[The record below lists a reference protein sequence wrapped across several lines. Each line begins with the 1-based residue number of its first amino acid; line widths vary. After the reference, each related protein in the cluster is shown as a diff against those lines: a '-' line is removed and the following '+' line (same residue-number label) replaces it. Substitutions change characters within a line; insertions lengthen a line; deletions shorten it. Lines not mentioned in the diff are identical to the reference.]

1 MEKVKVLSLDRIME
15 LFEEIPDPRRPGG
28 NIQHKLVDLLVI
40 ILLGVICGCE
50 TWIEIEDYAHA
61 KYEWLKTILE
71 LPGGVPS
78 NDTYRRLMTRML
90 PQRLEE
96 AYRQWVL
103 PYVGGCIGKH
113 IAIDGKTICTAS
125 NYRLS
130 NEETPEGKLHIISA
144 WVREDGIS
152 LGQIKTDEKSNEITA
167 IPKMLDTLEVKGA
180 VVTIDAM
187 GCQVDIAEKIIDR
200 EANYL
205 LALKKNQLNLYE
217 SVEEYFKWAR
227 TEPIEKKQLKEYSY
241 EEHEHGRH
249 VYRTVEVCNDVSWIE
264 TVREWKRLSS
274 IVCVTRKGEREGR
287 QTEETAYYIS
297 SREWEA
303 DEVAKHIQGH
313 WTIENN
319 LHWSLDA
326 AFNEDSS
333 KIHLGYSAEN
343 LSVIRKIAQK
353 LLKAET
359 TFKGGSIRRK
369 ARRVALLN
377 DYAEKVLM
385 LGDQQK
391 KKKMMAVLVCL
402 PRFQMRPP

>member
-90 PQRLEE
+90 PQKLEE

-167 IPKMLDTLEVKGA
+167 IPKMLDTLDVKGA

-249 VYRTVEVCNDVSWIE
+249 VYRTVEVCDDVSWIE

-385 LGDQQK
+385 LGDQ
-391 KKKMMAVLVCL
+391 L
-402 PRFQMRPP
+402 

>member
-1 MEKVKVLSLDRIME
+1 MEKNKVLSLDRIME
-15 LFEEIPDPRRPGG
+15 LFEDIPDPRRPGG
-28 NIQHKLVDLLVI
+28 NIRHKLVDLLVI
-40 ILLGVICGCE
+40 ILLGVICGYE
-50 TWIEIEDYAHA
+50 TWLEIEDYAHA
-61 KYEWLKTILE
+61 KEEWLRTFLDLSEGI
-71 LPGGVPS
+71 PS
-78 NDTYRRLMTRML
+78 NDTYRRLMTRIQ
-90 PQRLEE
+90 PEKLEE

-113 IAIDGKTICTAS
+113 IAVDGKTICAAS

-130 NEETPEGKLHIISA
+130 NEETAEGKLHIISA

-152 LGQIKTDEKSNEITA
+152 LGQIKTEEKSNEITA
-167 IPKMLDTLEVKGA
+167 IPKMLDTLDIKGA

-187 GCQVDIAEKIIDR
+187 GCQADIAKKIVDR
-200 EANYL
+200 DANYL
-205 LALKKNQLNLYE
+205 LALKKNQPSLYE
-217 SVEEYFKWAR
+217 SVDEYFNWAR
-227 TEPIEKKQLKEYSY
+227 TEPIEKKQLREYQY

-249 VYRTVEVCNDVSWIE
+249 INRTVEVCNDITWIE
-264 TVREWKRLSS
+264 TVREWKQLSS
-274 IVCVTRKGEREGR
+274 IICVTRKGEREGR

-303 DEVAKHIQGH
+303 EEVAKYIQGH

-319 LHWSLDA
+319 LHWSLDV

-353 LLKAET
+353 LLKTET

-369 ARRVALLN
+369 AKRAALLN
-377 DYAEKVLM
+377 EYAEKILM
-385 LGDQQK
+385 LGGQ
-391 KKKMMAVLVCL
+391 L
-402 PRFQMRPP
+402 

>member
-90 PQRLEE
+90 PQKLEE

-125 NYRLS
+125 NYRLN

-167 IPKMLDTLEVKGA
+167 IPKMLDTLDVKGA

-187 GCQVDIAEKIIDR
+187 GCQVGIAEKIIDR

-319 LHWSLDA
+319 LHWLLDT

-385 LGDQQK
+385 LGDQ
-391 KKKMMAVLVCL
+391 L
-402 PRFQMRPP
+402 

>member
-90 PQRLEE
+90 PQKLEE

-167 IPKMLDTLEVKGA
+167 IPKMLDTLDVKGA

-303 DEVAKHIQGH
+303 AEVAKHIQGH

-385 LGDQQK
+385 LGDQ
-391 KKKMMAVLVCL
+391 L
-402 PRFQMRPP
+402 

>member
-1 MEKVKVLSLDRIME
+1 ME

-167 IPKMLDTLEVKGA
+167 IPKMLDTLDVKGA

-385 LGDQQK
+385 LGDQ
-391 KKKMMAVLVCL
+391 L
-402 PRFQMRPP
+402 

>member
-28 NIQHKLVDLLVI
+28 NIQHKLEDLLVI

-167 IPKMLDTLEVKGA
+167 IPKMLDTLDVKGA

-377 DYAEKVLM
+377 DYAAKVLM
-385 LGDQQK
+385 LGDQ
-391 KKKMMAVLVCL
+391 L
-402 PRFQMRPP
+402 

>member
-90 PQRLEE
+90 PQKLEE

-113 IAIDGKTICTAS
+113 IVIDGKTICTAS

-167 IPKMLDTLEVKGA
+167 IPKMLDTLDVKGA

-385 LGDQQK
+385 LGDQ
-391 KKKMMAVLVCL
+391 L
-402 PRFQMRPP
+402 

>member
-90 PQRLEE
+90 PQKLEE

-167 IPKMLDTLEVKGA
+167 IPKMLDTLDVKGA

-326 AFNEDSS
+326 AINEDSS

-385 LGDQQK
+385 LGDQ
-391 KKKMMAVLVCL
+391 L
-402 PRFQMRPP
+402 